1 MSKVV
6 NIKGKNYRMVQD
18 RVKEFRSSP
27 IYKEHRIETQMLHF
41 DGSYLILKASILN
54 SDGKILSDGIAGEKV
69 GSSQINTTSFV
80 ENCQT
85 SAIGRALAFLD
96 ENLMGDSLPS
106 ADELSGAIKNQ
117 DILNAKLDAVVSILK
132 SVKNEEQLKTIWEQ
146 NSPIWKEEFGEHFFK
161 PIEKAKNELKQI
173 FKKYSEKNEVPLVA

>member
-1 MSKVV
+1 
-6 NIKGKNYRMVQD
+6 
-18 RVKEFRSSP
+18 
-27 IYKEHRIETQMLHF
+27 
-41 DGSYLILKASILN
+41 
-54 SDGKILSDGIAGEKV
+54 
-69 GSSQINTTSFV
+69 
-80 ENCQT
+80 
-85 SAIGRALAFLD
+85 
-96 ENLMGDSLPS
+96 MGDSLPS

-132 SVKNEEQLKTIWEQ
+132 SVNNEEQLKTIWEQ